1 MKKQWW
7 HGKVAYQIY
16 PKSFNDT
23 NGDGVGDLRGIID
36 KLDYLKNLGI
46 DIIWV
51 SPMFTSP
58 FVDQGYDISDYQG
71 VAPIFGTM
79 EDMDELIAEAKKR
92 EMYILLDLVLN
103 HCSDQHEWFQKALAD
118 LEGKYA
124 DYFHIV
130 DEKESGE
137 LPSNWRSTFGGP
149 TWTKIP
155 GTNKF
160 YLHIFA
166 KEQPDLNWEN
176 PELRQEMYDMINWW
190 QDKGIAGFRLD
201 AIANIKKDMEYKSF
215 PPDREDGL
223 VSKFRMVESVK
234 GIEVFLK
241 ELSEQTFNKIDALT
255 VAELSS
261 FDRAKLEEYVG
272 DNGYFSTIFDLS
284 TDSMEVS
291 GNGWYDRNPI
301 TANNYRQVIYDS
313 IREIEGIGMKANII
327 ENHDEPRGVSHYIP
341 EEECND
347 YSKKMLAAI
356 LFMRP
361 GLPFLYQG
369 QEIGMENTPF
379 DSIDEFDDLFT
390 HNEYQVALDAGIE
403 PSRALKLVNKYSRDN
418 GRTPMLWSTDANAGF
433 TTGKPWLKV
442 NPNYVDINVESQLKD
457 ENSVWKFYQ
466 KLISLRK
473 DETYGDAFVYGSFE
487 PVFEEKDNI
496 IAFYRHGAE
505 SDILLIANFQDKEAI
520 LDLDVTIEK
529 VLLDNYQYTADEK
542 LDITNQELK
551 LKPHQAVILAVTQKG
566 E

>member
-23 NGDGVGDLRGIID
+23 NGDGVGDLRGIIE
-36 KLDYLKNLGI
+36 KLDYLKDLGI
-46 DIIWV
+46 DIVWI

-71 VAPIFGTM
+71 IAPIFGTM

-92 EMYILLDLVLN
+92 DMHILLDLVLN
-103 HCSDQHEWFQKALAD
+103 HCSDEHEWFQKALAD
-118 LEGKYA
+118 LEGEYA

-130 DEKESGE
+130 DEKEDGSM
-137 LPSNWRSTFGGP
+137 PSNWRSTFGGP

-155 GTNKF
+155 GTNKY

-166 KEQPDLNWEN
+166 KEQPDVNWEN
-176 PELRQEMYDMINWW
+176 PKLRQEMYDMINWW
-190 QDKGIAGFRLD
+190 QDKGISGFRLD

-215 PPDREDGL
+215 PADREDGL
-223 VSKFRMVESVK
+223 VSKFRMVESVS

-241 ELSEQTFNKIDALT
+241 ELKEKTFSQIDALT

-272 DNGYFSTIFDLS
+272 DDGYFSTIFDLS

-341 EEECND
+341 EEDCND

-361 GLPFLYQG
+361 GLPFLFQG

-379 DSIDEFDDLFT
+379 ETIDEFDDLFT

-403 PSRALKLVNKYSRDN
+403 PEQALKLVNKYSRDN
-418 GRTPMLWSTDANAGF
+418 GRTPMQWNNQANGGF
-433 TTGKPWLKV
+433 TTGTPWLKV
-442 NPNYVDINVESQLKD
+442 NPNYATINVEDQLTD
-457 ENSVWKFYQ
+457 ENSVWAFYQ
-466 KLISLRK
+466 KLIALRK
-473 DETYGDAFVYGSFE
+473 DETYGEAFVYGGFDPIFE
-487 PVFEEKDNI
+487 DQDNI
-496 IAFYRHGAE
+496 VAFYRRGE
-505 SDILLIANFQDKEAI
+505 DKTILLLANFQNSVAELPFTEKIDDI
-520 LDLDVTIEK
+520 LINNYEELAATATGVT
-529 VLLDNYQYTADEK
+529 LQ
-542 LDITNQELK
+542 
-551 LKPHQAVILAVTQKG
+551 PHQAVIVSVD
-566 E
+566 

>member
-23 NGDGVGDLRGIID
+23 NGDGVGDLRGIIE
-36 KLDYLKNLGI
+36 KLDYLKDLGI
-46 DIIWV
+46 DIVWI

-71 VAPIFGTM
+71 IAPIFGTM

-92 EMYILLDLVLN
+92 DMHILLDLVLN
-103 HCSDQHEWFQKALAD
+103 HCSDEHEWFQKALAD
-118 LEGKYA
+118 LEGEYA

-130 DEKESGE
+130 DEKEDGSM
-137 LPSNWRSTFGGP
+137 PSNWRSTFGGP

-155 GTNKF
+155 GTNKY

-166 KEQPDLNWEN
+166 KEQPDVNWEN
-176 PELRQEMYDMINWW
+176 PKLRQEMYDMINWW
-190 QDKGIAGFRLD
+190 QDKGISGFRLD

-215 PPDREDGL
+215 PADREDGL
-223 VSKFRMVESVK
+223 VSKFRMVESVS

-241 ELSEQTFNKIDALT
+241 ELKEKTFSQIDALT

-272 DNGYFSTIFDLS
+272 DDGYFSTIFDLS

-341 EEECND
+341 EEDCND

-361 GLPFLYQG
+361 GLPFLFQG

-379 DSIDEFDDLFT
+379 ETIDEFDDLFT

-403 PSRALKLVNKYSRDN
+403 PEQALKLVNKYSRDN
-418 GRTPMLWSTDANAGF
+418 GRTPMQWNNQANGGF
-433 TTGKPWLKV
+433 TTGTPWLKV
-442 NPNYVDINVESQLKD
+442 NPNYATINVEDQLTD
-457 ENSVWKFYQ
+457 ENSVWAFYQ
-466 KLISLRK
+466 KLIALRK
-473 DETYGDAFVYGSFE
+473 DETYGEAFVYGGFE
-487 PVFEEKDNI
+487 PIFEDQDNI
-496 IAFYRHGAE
+496 VAFYRRGE
-505 SDILLIANFQDKEAI
+505 DKTILLLANFQNSVAELPFTEEIDDI
-520 LDLDVTIEK
+520 LINNYEDLAATATGVT
-529 VLLDNYQYTADEK
+529 LQ
-542 LDITNQELK
+542 
-551 LKPHQAVILAVTQKG
+551 PHQAVIVSVD
-566 E
+566 

>member
-23 NGDGVGDLRGIID
+23 NGDGVGDLRGIIE
-36 KLDYLKNLGI
+36 KLDYLKDLGI
-46 DIIWV
+46 DIVWI

-71 VAPIFGTM
+71 IAPIFGTM

-92 EMYILLDLVLN
+92 DMHILLDLVLN
-103 HCSDQHEWFQKALAD
+103 HCSDEHEWFQKALAD
-118 LEGKYA
+118 LEGEYA
-124 DYFHIV
+124 DYFHIA
-130 DEKESGE
+130 DEKEDSSM
-137 LPSNWRSTFGGP
+137 PSNWRSTFGGP

-155 GTNKF
+155 GTNKY

-166 KEQPDLNWEN
+166 KEQPDVNWEN
-176 PELRQEMYDMINWW
+176 PKLRQEMYDMINWW
-190 QDKGIAGFRLD
+190 QDKGISGFRLD

-215 PPDREDGL
+215 PADREDGL
-223 VSKFRMVESVK
+223 VSKFRMVESVS

-241 ELSEQTFNKIDALT
+241 ELKEKTFSQIDALT

-272 DNGYFSTIFDLS
+272 DDGYFSTIFDLS

-341 EEECND
+341 EEDCND

-361 GLPFLYQG
+361 GLPFLFQG

-379 DSIDEFDDLFT
+379 ETIDEFDDLFT

-403 PSRALKLVNKYSRDN
+403 PEQALKLVNKYSRDN
-418 GRTPMLWSTDANAGF
+418 GRTPMQWNNQANGGF
-433 TTGKPWLKV
+433 TTGTPWLKV
-442 NPNYVDINVESQLKD
+442 NPNYATINVEDQLTD
-457 ENSVWKFYQ
+457 ENSVWAFYQ
-466 KLISLRK
+466 KLIALRK
-473 DETYGDAFVYGSFE
+473 DETYGEAFVYGGFE
-487 PVFEEKDNI
+487 PIFEDQDNI
-496 IAFYRHGAE
+496 VAFYRHGE
-505 SDILLIANFQDKEAI
+505 DKTILLLANFQNSVAELPFTKKIDDI
-520 LDLDVTIEK
+520 LINNYEELAATATGVT
-529 VLLDNYQYTADEK
+529 LQ
-542 LDITNQELK
+542 
-551 LKPHQAVILAVTQKG
+551 PHQAVIVSVD
-566 E
+566 

>member
-23 NGDGVGDLRGIID
+23 NGDGVGDLRGIIE
-36 KLDYLKNLGI
+36 KLDYLKDLGI
-46 DIIWV
+46 DIVWI

-71 VAPIFGTM
+71 IAPIFGTM

-92 EMYILLDLVLN
+92 DMHILLDLVLN
-103 HCSDQHEWFQKALAD
+103 HCSDEHEWFQKALAD
-118 LEGKYA
+118 LEGEYA

-130 DEKESGE
+130 DEKEDGSM
-137 LPSNWRSTFGGP
+137 PSNWRSTFGGP

-155 GTNKF
+155 GTNKY

-166 KEQPDLNWEN
+166 KEQPDVNWEN
-176 PELRQEMYDMINWW
+176 PKLRQEMYDMINWW
-190 QDKGIAGFRLD
+190 QDKGISGFRLD

-215 PPDREDGL
+215 PADREDGL
-223 VSKFRMVESVK
+223 VSKFRMVESVS

-241 ELSEQTFNKIDALT
+241 ELKEKTFSQIDALT

-272 DNGYFSTIFDLS
+272 DDGYFSTIFDLS

-341 EEECND
+341 EEDCND

-361 GLPFLYQG
+361 GLPFLFQG

-379 DSIDEFDDLFT
+379 ETIDEFDDLFT

-403 PSRALKLVNKYSRDN
+403 PEQALKLVNKYSRDN
-418 GRTPMLWSTDANAGF
+418 GRTPMQWNNQANGGF
-433 TTGKPWLKV
+433 TTGTPWLKV
-442 NPNYVDINVESQLKD
+442 NPNYATINVEDQLTD
-457 ENSVWKFYQ
+457 ENSVWAFYQ
-466 KLISLRK
+466 KLIALRK
-473 DETYGDAFVYGSFE
+473 DETYGEAFVYGGFE
-487 PVFEEKDNI
+487 PIFEDQDNI
-496 IAFYRHGAE
+496 VAFYRHGE
-505 SDILLIANFQDKEAI
+505 DKTILLLANFQNSVAESPFTKKIDDI
-520 LDLDVTIEK
+520 LINNYEELAATATGVT
-529 VLLDNYQYTADEK
+529 LQ
-542 LDITNQELK
+542 
-551 LKPHQAVILAVTQKG
+551 PHQAVIVSVD
-566 E
+566 

>member
-23 NGDGVGDLRGIID
+23 NGDGVGDLRGIIE
-36 KLDYLKNLGI
+36 KLDYLKDLGI
-46 DIIWV
+46 DIVWI

-71 VAPIFGTM
+71 IAPIFGTM

-92 EMYILLDLVLN
+92 DMHILLDLVLN
-103 HCSDQHEWFQKALAD
+103 HCSDEHEWFQKALAD
-118 LEGKYA
+118 LEGEYA

-130 DEKESGE
+130 DEKEDGSM
-137 LPSNWRSTFGGP
+137 PSNWRSTFGGP

-155 GTNKF
+155 GTNKY

-166 KEQPDLNWEN
+166 KEQPDVNWEN
-176 PELRQEMYDMINWW
+176 PKLRQEMYDMINWW
-190 QDKGIAGFRLD
+190 QDKGISGFRLD

-215 PPDREDGL
+215 PADREDGL
-223 VSKFRMVESVK
+223 VSKFRMVESVS

-241 ELSEQTFNKIDALT
+241 ELKEKTFSQIDALT

-272 DNGYFSTIFDLS
+272 DDGYFSTIFDLS

-341 EEECND
+341 EEDCND

-361 GLPFLYQG
+361 GLPFLFQG

-379 DSIDEFDDLFT
+379 ETIDEFDDLFT

-403 PSRALKLVNKYSRDN
+403 PEQALKLVNKYSRDN
-418 GRTPMLWSTDANAGF
+418 GRTPMQWNNQANGGF
-433 TTGKPWLKV
+433 TTGTPWLKV
-442 NPNYVDINVESQLKD
+442 NPNYATINVEDQLTD
-457 ENSVWKFYQ
+457 ENSVWAFYQ
-466 KLISLRK
+466 KLIALRK
-473 DETYGDAFVYGSFE
+473 DETYGEAFVYGGFE
-487 PVFEEKDNI
+487 PIFEDQDNI
-496 IAFYRHGAE
+496 VAFYRRGE
-505 SDILLIANFQDKEAI
+505 DKTILLLANFQNSVAELPFTKKIDDI
-520 LDLDVTIEK
+520 LINNYEELAATATGVT
-529 VLLDNYQYTADEK
+529 LQ
-542 LDITNQELK
+542 
-551 LKPHQAVILAVTQKG
+551 PHQAVIVSVD
-566 E
+566 

>member
-23 NGDGVGDLRGIID
+23 NGDGVGDLRGIIE
-36 KLDYLKNLGI
+36 KLDYLKDLGI
-46 DIIWV
+46 DIVWI

-71 VAPIFGTM
+71 IAPIFGTM

-92 EMYILLDLVLN
+92 DMHILLDLVLN
-103 HCSDQHEWFQKALAD
+103 HCSDEHEWFQKALAD
-118 LEGKYA
+118 LEGEYA

-130 DEKESGE
+130 DEKEDGSM
-137 LPSNWRSTFGGP
+137 PSNWRSTFGGP

-155 GTNKF
+155 GTNKY

-166 KEQPDLNWEN
+166 KEQPDVNWEN
-176 PELRQEMYDMINWW
+176 PKLRQEMYDMINWW
-190 QDKGIAGFRLD
+190 QDKGISGFRLD

-215 PPDREDGL
+215 PADREDGL
-223 VSKFRMVESVK
+223 VSKFRMVESVS

-241 ELSEQTFNKIDALT
+241 ELKEKTFSQIDALT

-272 DNGYFSTIFDLS
+272 DDGYFSTIFDLS

-341 EEECND
+341 EEDCND

-361 GLPFLYQG
+361 GLPFLFQG

-379 DSIDEFDDLFT
+379 ETIDEFDDLFT

-403 PSRALKLVNKYSRDN
+403 PEQALKLVNKYSRDN
-418 GRTPMLWSTDANAGF
+418 GRTPMQWNNQANGGF
-433 TTGKPWLKV
+433 TTGTPWLKV
-442 NPNYVDINVESQLKD
+442 NPNYATINVEDQLTD
-457 ENSVWKFYQ
+457 ENSVWAFYQ
-466 KLISLRK
+466 KLIALRK
-473 DETYGDAFVYGSFE
+473 DETYGEAFVYGGFE
-487 PVFEEKDNI
+487 PIFEDQDNI
-496 IAFYRHGAE
+496 VAFYRHGE
-505 SDILLIANFQDKEAI
+505 DKTILLLANFQNSVAELPFTKKIDDI
-520 LDLDVTIEK
+520 LINNYEELAATATGVT
-529 VLLDNYQYTADEK
+529 LQ
-542 LDITNQELK
+542 
-551 LKPHQAVILAVTQKG
+551 PHQAVIVSVD
-566 E
+566 

>member
-23 NGDGVGDLRGIID
+23 NGDGVGDLRGIIE
-36 KLDYLKNLGI
+36 KLDYLKDLGI
-46 DIIWV
+46 DIVWI

-71 VAPIFGTM
+71 IAPIFGTM

-92 EMYILLDLVLN
+92 DMHILLDLVLN
-103 HCSDQHEWFQKALAD
+103 HCSDEHEWFQKALAD
-118 LEGKYA
+118 LEGEYA

-130 DEKESGE
+130 DKKEDGSM
-137 LPSNWRSTFGGP
+137 PSNWRSTFGGP

-155 GTNKF
+155 GTNKY

-166 KEQPDLNWEN
+166 KEQPDVNWEN
-176 PELRQEMYDMINWW
+176 PKLRQEMYDMINWW
-190 QDKGIAGFRLD
+190 QDKGISGFRLD

-215 PPDREDGL
+215 PADREDGL
-223 VSKFRMVESVK
+223 VSKFRMVESVS

-241 ELSEQTFNKIDALT
+241 ELKEKTFSQIDALT

-272 DNGYFSTIFDLS
+272 DDGYFSTIFDLS

-341 EEECND
+341 EEDCND

-361 GLPFLYQG
+361 GLPFLFQG

-379 DSIDEFDDLFT
+379 ETIDEFDDLFT

-403 PSRALKLVNKYSRDN
+403 PEQALKLVNKYSRDN
-418 GRTPMLWSTDANAGF
+418 GRTPMQWNNQANGGF
-433 TTGKPWLKV
+433 TTGTPWLKV
-442 NPNYVDINVESQLKD
+442 NPNYATINVEDQLTD
-457 ENSVWKFYQ
+457 ENSVWAFYQ
-466 KLISLRK
+466 KLIALRK
-473 DETYGDAFVYGSFE
+473 DETYGEAFVYGGFE
-487 PVFEEKDNI
+487 PIFEDQDNI
-496 IAFYRHGAE
+496 VAFYRHGE
-505 SDILLIANFQDKEAI
+505 DKTILLLANFQNSVAELPFTKKIDDI
-520 LDLDVTIEK
+520 LINNYEELAATATGVT
-529 VLLDNYQYTADEK
+529 LQ
-542 LDITNQELK
+542 
-551 LKPHQAVILAVTQKG
+551 PHQAVIVSVD
-566 E
+566 

>member
-23 NGDGVGDLRGIID
+23 NGDGVGDLRGIIE
-36 KLDYLKNLGI
+36 KLDYLKDLGI
-46 DIIWV
+46 DIIWI

-71 VAPIFGTM
+71 IAPIFGTM

-92 EMYILLDLVLN
+92 DMHILLDLVLN
-103 HCSDQHEWFQKALAD
+103 HCSDEHDWFQKALAD
-118 LEGKYA
+118 LEGEYA

-130 DEKESGE
+130 DEKEDGSM
-137 LPSNWRSTFGGP
+137 PSNWCSTFGGP

-155 GTNKF
+155 GTNKY

-166 KEQPDLNWEN
+166 KEQPDVNWEN
-176 PELRQEMYDMINWW
+176 PKLRQEMYDMINWW
-190 QDKGIAGFRLD
+190 QDKGISGFRLD

-215 PPDREDGL
+215 PADREDGL
-223 VSKFRMVESVK
+223 VSKFRMVESVS

-241 ELSEQTFNKIDALT
+241 ELKEKTFSQIDALT

-272 DNGYFSTIFDLS
+272 DDGYFSTIFDLS

-341 EEECND
+341 EEDCND

-361 GLPFLYQG
+361 GLPFLFQG

-379 DSIDEFDDLFT
+379 ETIDEFDDLFT

-403 PSRALKLVNKYSRDN
+403 PEQALKLVNKYSRDN
-418 GRTPMLWSTDANAGF
+418 GRTPMQWNNQANGGF
-433 TTGKPWLKV
+433 TTGTPWLKV
-442 NPNYVDINVESQLKD
+442 NPNYATINVEDQLTD
-457 ENSVWKFYQ
+457 ENSVWAFYQ
-466 KLISLRK
+466 KLIALRK
-473 DETYGDAFVYGSFE
+473 DETYGEAFVYGGFE
-487 PVFEEKDNI
+487 PIFEDEDNI
-496 IAFYRHGAE
+496 VAFYRRGEDKTILLLVNFQNSVAE
-505 SDILLIANFQDKEAI
+505 LPFTEKIDDILINNYEELAATATG
-520 LDLDVTIEK
+520 VT
-529 VLLDNYQYTADEK
+529 LQ
-542 LDITNQELK
+542 
-551 LKPHQAVILAVTQKG
+551 PHQAVIVSVD
-566 E
+566 